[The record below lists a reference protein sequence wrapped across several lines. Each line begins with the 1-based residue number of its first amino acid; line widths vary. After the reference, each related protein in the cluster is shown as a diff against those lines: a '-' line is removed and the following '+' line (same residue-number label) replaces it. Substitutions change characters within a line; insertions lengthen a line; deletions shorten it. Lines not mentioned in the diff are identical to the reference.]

1 MFELMPLVLL
11 VFSALIG
18 VLFFVRRSWKKQS
31 LCSRLQRWHGGSDGL
46 PGSPRSQ
53 RTLRLRQG
61 THAWYERTK
70 TCFGCPEIAR
80 DIQTSETCL
89 PPSSSPL
96 DGYFRKGLSGGGGL
110 IKITHSPSNYKVSM
124 QLNRFLCDTPDL
136 YICLPWY
143 RTVKCIG
150 QLSTTGDTNIEVT
163 YSIHQITQLIIRRT
177 TATGGR
183 ISACIALWTIAPHSF
198 AYGFVRTDIALASWL
213 PYLPAVAKSW
223 LANSSNLSSL

>member
-1 MFELMPLVLL
+1 MTATLVVSAWRWRLAGGVGVFELMPLVLL

-96 DGYFRKGLSGGGGL
+96 DGYFRKVLSGGGGGL
-110 IKITHSPSNYKVSM
+110 IQNYSQSSNYS
-124 QLNRFLCDTPDL
+124 RYLCNVTAYFAILPI
-136 YICLPWY
+136 YISVCHG
-143 RTVKCIG
+143 TE
-150 QLSTTGDTNIEVT
+150 Q
-163 YSIHQITQLIIRRT
+163 
-177 TATGGR
+177 
-183 ISACIALWTIAPHSF
+183 
-198 AYGFVRTDIALASWL
+198 
-213 PYLPAVAKSW
+213 
-223 LANSSNLSSL
+223 